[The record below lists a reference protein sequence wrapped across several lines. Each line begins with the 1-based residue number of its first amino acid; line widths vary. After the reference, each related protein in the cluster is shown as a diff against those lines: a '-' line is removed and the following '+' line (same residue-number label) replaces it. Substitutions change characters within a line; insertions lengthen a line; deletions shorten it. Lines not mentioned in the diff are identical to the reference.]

1 MMSGDYMFDGN
12 VTMSDIAKKLDFQG
26 SFVWIGGEPF
36 GLKSIFETDFK
47 RHSEPRLPS
56 TAQINH

>member
-1 MMSGDYMFDGN
+1 M
-12 VTMSDIAKKLDFQG
+12 AK
-26 SFVWIGGEPF
+26 IGYARVSSREQH

-47 RHSEPRLPS
+47 RHSEPRLPA

>member
-1 MMSGDYMFDGN
+1 MSGDYMFDGN

-36 GLKSIFETDFK
+36 VPNMS
-47 RHSEPRLPS
+47 
-56 TAQINH
+56 